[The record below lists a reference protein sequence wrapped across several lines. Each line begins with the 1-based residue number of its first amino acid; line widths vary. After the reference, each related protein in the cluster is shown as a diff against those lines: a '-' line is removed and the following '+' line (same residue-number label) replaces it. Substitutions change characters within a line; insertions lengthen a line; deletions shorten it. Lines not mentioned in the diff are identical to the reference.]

1 MGRFEIHKFVGAFL
15 VAVFVAVLGTLL
27 SGVIVQPEVLSKNAV
42 EIAAGGS
49 AGGGARK
56 PKGPDP
62 VLALIADADVMA
74 GQKFAKACAACH
86 SFDKGGPNKVGPNL
100 YGVVGRD
107 VASHAGFDYSD
118 AMSGLEGSWDYARL
132 NEFLWK
138 PKKYVPGTKMAYAGL
153 RKPEQR
159 AAVISWLRSLSD
171 TPVDLPTQEQIDAE
185 AAKLAPPAPEVVSD
199 VAPEAEVTGM

>member
-62 VLALIADADVMA
+62 VLSLIADADVMA

-107 VASHAGFDYSD
+107 VASHSGFDYSD

-159 AAVISWLRSLSD
+159 AAVIAWLRSLSD